1 MERKASKR
9 GMRIFENREDEA
21 LQLSRDEQVPLAKE
35 PRLSSWTELL
45 TPAQKDALPLETFP
59 LIEDFEMVLLPMPTW
74 RASWRK
80 QWGYHFG
87 FFSQQQGLL
96 ACFGLLGHAVLE
108 YDQEMFRIPLDFW
121 DLEQAWEQVIFEKGE
136 YVYILEGDAD
146 DHTCGYH
153 CWFRVRKERYLA
165 EWQLALE
172 ACRRIIRQMEGK

>member
-1 MERKASKR
+1 
-9 GMRIFENREDEA
+9 MRIFENPEDEA
-21 LQLSRDEQVPLAKE
+21 LQLSREEQVPLAKE
-35 PRLSSWTELL
+35 PRISPWTELL
-45 TPAQKDALPLETFP
+45 TPAQKEALPLETFP
-59 LIEDFEMVLLPMPTW
+59 IIEDFEMILLPWPTW
-74 RASWRK
+74 QPSWRK

-96 ACFGLLGHAVLE
+96 ACFGLSGHAVLE
-108 YDQEMFRIPLDFW
+108 YDQETFRIPLNFW

-172 ACRRIIRQMEGK
+172 ACRRIMRQMEGK